1 MTIKTKSV
9 ALPDFKL
16 PSEYNYLKSQMKFLN
31 YLAFFLVKGSIPH
44 AFLFTGIKGV
54 GKQSAAQLFSMVCNC
69 ADVASQVSTIRK
81 SSVQAAFREEII
93 GPCGQCRSCRKILKG
108 IHPDVILTRPTGS
121 FIKIDQIR
129 ALCRKLAL
137 KPYESKFR
145 FAILS
150 EADSMNLE
158 AGNALL
164 KMLEEPPD
172 RTILI
177 LTAEQ
182 ASDLLPTIVSRC
194 LHIRLNP
201 IPEKDLTVLLKEAHG
216 IDNGEATAIARIS
229 GGSFSKAVSL
239 HKQDWINRRDRLIRE
254 FESLSSKSTGMAISF
269 AEKLSDKKELLP
281 DCLDIFMTWLRDL
294 LVFRYSPGRIIYHD
308 LKDKIQRDYGKLNAE
323 TLIARIEAVQEA
335 LKRIESNANVRLT
348 LEIMILQMTGK

>member
-1 MTIKTKSV
+1 M
-9 ALPDFKL
+9 PNFKL
-16 PSEYNYLKSQMKFLN
+16 SSEYNYLKSQIKFLN
-31 YLAFFLVKGSIPH
+31 YLAFFLVKDAIPH

-81 SSVQAAFREEII
+81 PSDQAAVRGEII
-93 GPCGQCRSCRKILKG
+93 GPCGQCRPCRKILKS

-121 FIKIDQIR
+121 FIKIDQVR
-129 ALCRKLAL
+129 DLCRKLAL
-137 KPYESKFR
+137 KPYESRFR
-145 FAILS
+145 FAIIA
-150 EADSMNLE
+150 EADSLNPE

-182 ASDLLPTIVSRC
+182 ASDLLPTIGSRC

-201 IPEKDLTVLLKEAHG
+201 IPEQDLAVLLKEAHG
-216 IDNGEATAIARIS
+216 IENGEATAIARIS
-229 GGSFSKAVSL
+229 GGSFSKALSL
-239 HKQDWINRRDRLIRE
+239 HKQDWIGRRDRLIRE
-254 FESLSSKSTGMAISF
+254 FESLSSKSTGVAISF

-294 LVFRYSPGRIIYHD
+294 LVYRYAPNRIIYHD
-308 LKDKIQRDYGKLNAE
+308 LKNKIQREHSKFNAE
-323 TLIARIEAVQEA
+323 TLIKWIGAVQEA

>member
-1 MTIKTKSV
+1 M
-9 ALPDFKL
+9 PDFKL
-16 PSEYNYLKSQMKFLN
+16 SAEYNYLKSQIKFLN
-31 YLAFFLVKGSIPH
+31 YLAFFLVKGAIPH

-54 GKQSAAQLFSMVCNC
+54 GKQPAAQLFSMVFNC

-81 SSVQAAFREEII
+81 SSDQAAFIGEII
-93 GPCGQCRSCRKILKG
+93 GPCGQCRPCRKILKG

-137 KPYESKFR
+137 KPYESRFR
-145 FAILS
+145 FAIIA
-150 EADSMNLE
+150 EAGSLNPE

-182 ASDLLPTIVSRC
+182 ASDLLPTIGSRC

-201 IPEKDLTVLLKEAHG
+201 IPEQELAVLLQEAHG

-229 GGSFSKAVSL
+229 GGSFSKALSL
-239 HKQDWINRRDRLIRE
+239 HKQDWISRRDRLIRE
-254 FESLSSKSTGMAISF
+254 FESLSAKSTGVAISF

-294 LVFRYSPGRIIYHD
+294 LVYRYAPGRIIYHD
-308 LKDKIQRDYGKLNAE
+308 LKDKIQKEHSKLNAE
-323 TLIARIEAVQEA
+323 TLIKRIGAVQEA

-348 LEIMILQMTGK
+348 LEIMVLQMTGK

>member
-1 MTIKTKSV
+1 LTIKTKSV

-16 PSEYNYLKSQMKFLN
+16 HPEYKHLKNQRKLLS
-31 YLAFFLVKGSIPH
+31 YIAAFLVKGAIPH

-69 ADVASQVSTIRK
+69 AEVASQVSIIRK
-81 SSVQAAFREEII
+81 SSDQAAFREEIT

-108 IHPDVILTRPTGS
+108 IHPDVILTIPTGS
-121 FIKIDQIR
+121 FIKIGQIR
-129 ALCRKLAL
+129 TLCRKLAL

-150 EADSMNLE
+150 EADSMNPE

-182 ASDLLPTIVSRC
+182 ASDLLPTVVSRC

-201 IPEKDLTVLLKEAHG
+201 IPEKDLAVLLKEAHG
-216 IDNGEATAIARIS
+216 MDNGEATAIARIS

-254 FESLSSKSTGMAISF
+254 FESLSSKSTGMAISL
-269 AEKLSDKKELLP
+269 AEKLSGKKELLP

-294 LVFRYSPGRIIYHD
+294 LVYRYSPGRIIYRD
-308 LKDKIQRDYGKLNAE
+308 LKDKIQREHGKLNAE

-348 LEIMILQMTGK
+348 LEIMILQMTGT